1 MPGIMM
7 RLPVGLTQDEIRQR
21 GEALAETWAEE
32 QKVLAEKKAMD
43 NVYTSKLTE
52 VGKKRNA
59 LADAVRTK
67 TEEREVAVEQFFD
80 DDRGVVSVH
89 RVDTMETVSTRDM
102 TIKERE
108 ERKQSTIPGIDTK
121 ELGPDA

>member
-80 DDRGVVSVH
+80 EEGGVVKVQ
-89 RVDTMETVSTRDM
+89 RVDTMEVVSTRDM

-108 ERKQSTIPGIDTK
+108 ERKQSRIPGIDTGGAAA
-121 ELGPDA
+121 EG

>member
-43 NVYTSKLTE
+43 NVYTSRLTE

-121 ELGPDA
+121 EPGPDA